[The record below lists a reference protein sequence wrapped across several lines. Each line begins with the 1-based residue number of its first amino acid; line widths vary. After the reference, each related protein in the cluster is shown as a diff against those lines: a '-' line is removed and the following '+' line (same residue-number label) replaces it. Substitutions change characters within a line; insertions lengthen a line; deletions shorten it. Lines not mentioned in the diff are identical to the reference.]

1 MSQVEVKKCN
11 RPGCDSITAAVLR
24 CSRCKSV
31 YYCSAECQKFD
42 WKEHKGSCNAEN
54 SNVPPLKTKTVSR
67 LDSLRLAALHGD
79 MNAQHELG
87 LAYRDGV
94 EGATIDLKEA
104 AQWFLKAAE
113 QGHQWAQFD
122 YGEAL
127 YKGAGVVEKNGLE
140 AARYFRRSADQGNE
154 LALKSLPPA
163 LQLAVQSSPES
174 VQSKFLFALN
184 RAGIGKDATKWL
196 QSEAAARIVLGDW

>member
-1 MSQVEVKKCN
+1 
-11 RPGCDSITAAVLR
+11 
-24 CSRCKSV
+24 
-31 YYCSAECQKFD
+31 
-42 WKEHKGSCNAEN
+42 
-54 SNVPPLKTKTVSR
+54 
-67 LDSLRLAALHGD
+67 

-94 EGATIDLKEA
+94 EGATRDLKEA
-104 AQWFLKAAE
+104 AQRFFKAAE

-127 YKGAGVVEKNGLE
+127 YKGAGVEKNGLE
-140 AARYFRRSADQGNE
+140 GARYFRRSADQGTE

-196 QSEAAARIVLGDW
+196 QSEAAARMVLGDW